1 MSQHRHSV
9 STQYLRNIGITLPKG
24 FLTISDVTENLLQNR
39 WTEYERLL
47 EVRAS
52 YAALVRLAEI
62 DNVLSQEGVPWP
74 ISEKWALIVQKE
86 TIPDKMYRKA
96 LAEAEQN
103 VSRLKR
109 MLSVGAN
116 FTYEEM
122 VLAITLRVELQLL
135 AELLLKR
142 RGAIEFA
149 PDLADD
155 DLQEVSGCSQNVSV
169 FRSAKAA
176 AKRNWGIPIRS
187 SWFE

>member
-1 MSQHRHSV
+1 M
-9 STQYLRNIGITLPKG
+9 
-24 FLTISDVTENLLQNR
+24 TISDVTENLLQNR

-52 YAALVRLAEI
+52 YAALIRLAEI

-74 ISEKWALIVQKE
+74 ISHKWALIVQKE
-86 TIPDKMYRKA
+86 TIPDAMYRKA
-96 LAEAEQN
+96 LAEAEQH

-109 MLSVGAN
+109 MLSVGTN

-149 PDLADD
+149 PDLADE
-155 DLQEVSGCSQNVSV
+155 DLQEVSGYSQNVSA

>member
-1 MSQHRHSV
+1 M
-9 STQYLRNIGITLPKG
+9 G
-24 FLTISDVTENLLQNR
+24 DVTENLLQSR
-39 WTEYERLL
+39 WSEYQRLL
-47 EVRAS
+47 AVHAS
-52 YAALVRLAEI
+52 YAALVRLAEM
-62 DNVLSQEGVPWP
+62 DNVLSQEGATWP
-74 ISEKWALIVQKE
+74 IPHKWVVIVQNE
-86 TIPDKMYRKA
+86 TIPDELYRKA

-109 MLSVGAN
+109 ILGVGTN
-116 FTYEEM
+116 FTHEEM

-149 PDLADD
+149 PDLADE
-155 DLQEVSGCSQNVSV
+155 DLREISRYSQNVSA
-169 FRSAKAA
+169 FRAAKAT

>member
-1 MSQHRHSV
+1 M
-9 STQYLRNIGITLPKG
+9 
-24 FLTISDVTENLLQNR
+24 SDVTENLLQGR
-39 WTEYERLL
+39 WTEYQRLL

-52 YAALVRLAEI
+52 YAPLVRLAEI
-62 DNVLSQEGVPWP
+62 DNVLSQEGVPRP
-74 ISEKWALIVQKE
+74 ISHKWALIVQEEK
-86 TIPDKMYRKA
+86 IPDEMYRKA

-109 MLSVGAN
+109 MLSAETN

-135 AELLLKR
+135 AEFLLKR

-149 PDLADD
+149 PDLADK
-155 DLQEVSGCSQNVSV
+155 DLREVAGNSQNVSAL
-169 FRSAKAA
+169 RSAKAA

>member
-1 MSQHRHSV
+1 MVGEDFDHKRRHREFAPEPMD
-9 STQYLRNIGITLPKG
+9 RI
-24 FLTISDVTENLLQNR
+24 
-39 WTEYERLL
+39 
-47 EVRAS
+47 RAAARGSRS
-52 YAALVRLAEI
+52 YAAFVRLAEI
-62 DNVLSQEGVPWP
+62 DNVLSQDGVPWP
-74 ISEKWALIVQKE
+74 ISHKWALIVQNE
-86 TIPDKMYRKA
+86 TIPDEMYRNA

-109 MLSVGAN
+109 MLSVGTN

-149 PDLADD
+149 PDLADED
-155 DLQEVSGCSQNVSV
+155 MQEVSGHSQNVCA

>member
-1 MSQHRHSV
+1 M
-9 STQYLRNIGITLPKG
+9 
-24 FLTISDVTENLLQNR
+24 SDVTENLLQNR
-39 WTEYERLL
+39 WTEYQRLL

-52 YAALVRLAEI
+52 YAPLVRLAEI
-62 DNVLSQEGVPWP
+62 DNVLSQEGVPWS
-74 ISEKWALIVQKE
+74 ISHKWGLIVQEE
-86 TIPDKMYRKA
+86 TIPDEMYRRA

-109 MLSVGAN
+109 MLSAGTN

-135 AELLLKR
+135 AEFLLKR
-142 RGAIEFA
+142 RGAIEFT
-149 PDLADD
+149 PDLADE
-155 DLQEVSGCSQNVSV
+155 DLREVSEYSQNVSA

-176 AKRNWGIPIRS
+176 AKRNWDIPIRS